1 MCNRWQKQRRKLDAE
16 LSGMRKRDD
25 LLCDAVTRQNRVIL
39 ADRKHCLQLRHNLD
53 IEAEHQSAVTF
64 LTAVFDHIIL
74 PEFDVVNM
82 TRRKTRLSGVVSRQM
97 RSMHFGKV
105 SLHILI
111 IDHYNIY
118 YATVSR

>member
-16 LSGMRKRDD
+16 LSGMRTRDD
-25 LLCDAVTRQNRVIL
+25 LLCDAVTRQKRVNL
-39 ADRKHCLQLRHNLD
+39 ADRKHRLQLRHNRD

-64 LTAVFDHIIL
+64 LTAVFDYIIL

-105 SLHILI
+105 SLHFF
-111 IDHYNIY
+111 
-118 YATVSR
+118 